1 MPSSFFDDVN
11 HYFDAACGH
20 TDVPPGILSQIRA
33 VNAVYRMRF
42 PVRRDDGGVVVV
54 EGYRAEHS
62 HHRLPTK
69 GGIRYALDVSQDE
82 VMALSALMTY
92 KCAVVDVPFGGAKG
106 GVVIDPRVESPSFL
120 ERVTRRYA
128 SELIR
133 KRFIGPDV
141 DVPAPDVGTGER
153 EMGWI
158 YDTYKTQGEARGSQ
172 TARSRNRHRWQACHR
187 LGPR

>member
-1 MPSSFFDDVN
+1 MDSTFFDDVN
-11 HYFDAACGH
+11 RYFDAA
-20 TDVPPGILSQIRA
+20 TRYSSVTPGILAQIRA
-33 VNAVYRMRF
+33 CNAVYRIRF
-42 PVRRDDGGVVVV
+42 PVRRDDGEIEVV

-106 GVVIDPRVESPSFL
+106 GVRVDPRVESASFL
-120 ERVTRRYA
+120 ERVTRRYT

-153 EMGWI
+153 EMG
-158 YDTYKTQGEARGSQ
+158 
-172 TARSRNRHRWQACHR
+172 
-187 LGPR
+187 